1 MICYLCKKKNTF
13 LIWNDKLRS
22 GKNTWTKNK
31 NKIYQCNN
39 CDLVF
44 LEKRRK
50 SLQDNKIFRKLF
62 DGSNSISKY
71 NSFNKPREKLKLDKI
86 KKYLSFKNKKILESN
101 CGAATNLDNLK
112 KISKITAGFDS
123 EIYREHVNKKHLFYS
138 SYHELKKDKI
148 KFDIIL
154 SLGEIEHKYDVLSF
168 VKLLKSK
175 LENKGFLIFR
185 IPNFNNIYKFLLDKD
200 FLKYDYR
207 LSHNFYFNEKSA
219 DFLFKKLKLKIFLKT
234 GLQEYDF
241 NHLIKYF
248 KTRKRVKSY
257 DKIFGERLINLTN
270 NNLEKY
276 KVSTSLLYILQK

>member
-31 NKIYQCNN
+31 NKIYQCDN

-112 KISKITAGFDS
+112 KNSKITAGFDS

-138 SYHELKKDKI
+138 SYRELKKDKI

-207 LSHNFYFNEKSA
+207 LSHNFYFTEKSA

-257 DKIFGERLINLTN
+257 DKIFGERLINMTN
-270 NNLEKY
+270 DNLEKY

>member
-1 MICYLCKKKNTF
+1 MLNY
-13 LIWNDKLRS
+13 
-22 GKNTWTKNK
+22 
-31 NKIYQCNN
+31 
-39 CDLVF
+39 
-44 LEKRRK
+44 
-50 SLQDNKIFRKLF
+50 
-62 DGSNSISKY
+62 
-71 NSFNKPREKLKLDKI
+71 
-86 KKYLSFKNKKILESN
+86 
-101 CGAATNLDNLK
+101 
-112 KISKITAGFDS
+112 
-123 EIYREHVNKKHLFYS
+123 
-138 SYHELKKDKI
+138 
-148 KFDIIL
+148 
-154 SLGEIEHKYDVLSF
+154 
-168 VKLLKSK
+168 LKSK

-248 KTRKRVKSY
+248 KTEKVKSY

-270 NNLEKY
+270 DNLEKY